1 MDAADIQK
9 QMRGHLIAFIAILV
23 LSLVAAASVYFGAFG
38 LSGALAIAGV
48 QVLIIANRMM
58 HAFKDGPWV
67 RGVLFFA
74 ALFVVA
80 LLGLTILGSRST
92 IDGTQRIEQAPATES
107 AEAETH

>member
-9 QMRGHLIAFIAILV
+9 HMRGHLIAFVAILV

-48 QVLIIANRMM
+48 QVLIISNRMM

-74 ALFVVA
+74 ALFVVV
-80 LLGLTILGSRST
+80 LLGLTSLGLRST
-92 IDGTQRIEQAPATES
+92 IEGTEHFSTPVAEPAGE
-107 AEAETH
+107 EAH

>member
-1 MDAADIQK
+1 MDAAEIQK
-9 QMRGHLIAFIAILV
+9 HMRGHLIAFIAILV
-23 LSLVAAASVYFGAFG
+23 LSLVAAASVYFGALG

-48 QVLIIANRMM
+48 QVLIIGNRMM

-80 LLGLTILGSRST
+80 LLGLSALGLHST
-92 IDGTQRIEQAPATES
+92 IEGTERFATPTAEPAVE
-107 AEAETH
+107 EAH